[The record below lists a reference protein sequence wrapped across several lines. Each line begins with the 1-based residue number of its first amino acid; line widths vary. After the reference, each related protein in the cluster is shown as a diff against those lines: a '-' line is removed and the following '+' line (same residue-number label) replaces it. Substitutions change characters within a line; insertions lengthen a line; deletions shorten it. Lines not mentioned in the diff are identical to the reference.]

1 MRLVNF
7 SYKNS
12 EPHIGLAIGDW
23 NRWEYIIDLNQAAQK
38 EGIKNFPSDMVQLIE
53 RCGEFK
59 GEIWNFANRIYS
71 DSKNFIKKHQP
82 ESKNKIVLNPQEIKL
97 HSPLQ
102 PKLLRDFIAFRGHIK
117 RTRANRGMQV
127 AKEWDFLPVYYNGN
141 NLAVI
146 GPDEDV
152 DYGKYLL
159 AQDGEIKKFQTEKL
173 DYEAEIGYI
182 IGKPGKNIGRAE
194 AKNYLFGVTIFNDFS
209 IRDLQLLVM
218 NVGLGPGFGKDWAN
232 ALGPCIVTADEFGQP
247 SSNKVV
253 VKVNGEERLN
263 STYQDLVNTPILEPG
278 EKTHWSFEEMVEFVS
293 YNQKIHPGELWGS
306 GTISGGCEMEQ
317 GPNAHFLKPGDVVEI
332 AIEGIGVLRNK
343 IV

>member
-1 MRLVNF
+1 MRLVTF

-12 EPHIGLAIGDW
+12 EPHLGLAAGDW
-23 NRWEYIIDLNQAAQK
+23 RKWENIIDLNNAAQK
-38 EGIKNFPSDMVQLIE
+38 EGIKNFPPDMVQFIE
-53 RCGEFK
+53 RCGEFN
-59 GEIWNFANRIYS
+59 GEIWNFANQIYS
-71 DSKNFIKKHQP
+71 DAKNYIKNNPSPAQLIYK
-82 ESKNKIVLNPQEIKL
+82 PQEIKL
-97 HSPLQ
+97 LAPLQ

-117 RTRANRGMQV
+117 RTRANRGMVV

-141 NLAVI
+141 NLAVV
-146 GPDEDV
+146 GPEEEV
-152 DYGKYLL
+152 EYGQYLL
-159 AQDGEIKKFQTEKL
+159 SQDNQIKTFQTEKL

-182 IGKPGKNIGRAE
+182 IGKVGKNISKKE
-194 AKNYLFGVTIFNDFS
+194 AKSYLFGVTIFNDFS

-247 SSNKVV
+247 SSNRVV
-253 VKVNGEERLN
+253 VKVNGQERLN
-263 STYQDLVNTPILEPG
+263 STYQDLVHTPILEPG

-306 GTISGGCEMEQ
+306 GTISGGCELEQ
-317 GPNAHFLKPGDVVEI
+317 GQNARFLKPGDVVEI
-332 AIEGIGVLRNK
+332 EIEAIGILRNK

>member
-1 MRLVNF
+1 MRLVTF
-7 SYKNS
+7 SHQNS
-12 EPHIGLAIGDW
+12 DPRLGLAIGAW
-23 NRWEYIIDLNQAAQK
+23 NKWESIIHLNNAAQK
-38 EGIKNFPSDMVQLIE
+38 EGIKNCPDDMVRFIE
-53 RCGEFK
+53 TCGGLK
-59 GEIWNFANRIYS
+59 GEIWNFAKQIYS
-71 DSKNFIKKHQP
+71 DAESYIKKNQ
-82 ESKNKIVLNPQEIKL
+82 SQTGLLYQPQEIKL
-97 HSPLQ
+97 LAPLQ

-117 RTRANRGMQV
+117 KTRANRGMQV

-146 GPDEDV
+146 GPDQDV
-152 DYGKYLL
+152 EYGQYLL
-159 AQDGEIKKFQTEKL
+159 NQDGEIKKFQTEKL

-182 IGKPGKNIGRAE
+182 IGKSGKNINRKE

-247 SSNKVV
+247 SANKVV
-253 VKVNGEERLN
+253 VKVNGQERLN
-263 STYQDLVNTPILEPG
+263 NTYKDLVNSPILEKE

-293 YNQKIHPGELWGS
+293 YNQKIYPGELWGS

-317 GPNAHFLKPGDVVEI
+317 GTNARFLKPGDVVEVE
-332 AIEGIGVLRNK
+332 IEGIGIL
-343 IV
+343 